1 MYYVFVTLYAIFS
14 AKKKKKSFLLFFN
27 NSFDLLLIYTS
38 NLHIFKWSSIAGNL
52 LTKNSTSSCPNTLS
66 KKVYNEKICDAFRDL
81 KPFVEF

>member
-38 NLHIFKWSSIAGNL
+38 NLHIFNCLFSS
-52 LTKNSTSSCPNTLS
+52 
-66 KKVYNEKICDAFRDL
+66 
-81 KPFVEF
+81 